1 MKQELHF
8 DLPIHFLMAL
18 CGGFLGAY
26 AIFNRMAVFANAQ
39 TANLIELIGDLVGRD
54 FTEGMIRLGAFLT
67 FAFGIVLSV
76 FLERRLHRKLK
87 YLEIFVE
94 LGVVFLVGFFPA
106 GLHPILAV
114 YPIFFIAAL
123 QWCVFPGAD
132 GFTAAN
138 VFSTNNVKQ
147 TVASFTEY
155 LMERRKNPEKA
166 AKTARKARFFG
177 GTLLSF
183 HSGVL
188 CGYIG
193 SLFLGLKS
201 IWLCM
206 IPLLSVLLLLFTED
220 RKRGGHLS

>member
-1 MKQELHF
+1 
-8 DLPIHFLMAL
+8 
-18 CGGFLGAY
+18 
-26 AIFNRMAVFANAQ
+26 MAVFANAQ

-76 FLERRLHRKLK
+76 FLEQRLHRKLK

-155 LMERRKNPEKA
+155 LMERRKNSGKSRQNGKKGA
-166 AKTARKARFFG
+166 FFRRDPS
-177 GTLLSF
+177 LLSQR
-183 HSGVL
+183 
-188 CGYIG
+188 G
-193 SLFLGLKS
+193 SLRIHRKSVPGSEKHLAVHDSPAFCSPSPFHGGQETGRTPILKGAPARLPGS
-201 IWLCM
+201 A
-206 IPLLSVLLLLFTED
+206 
-220 RKRGGHLS
+220 

>member
-54 FTEGMIRLGAFLT
+54 FSEVLIRLGAFLI
-67 FAFGIVLSV
+67 FSLGIVLSV
-76 FLERRLHRKLK
+76 CLERRLHRTLK
-87 YLEIFVE
+87 YLVLFIE
-94 LGVVFLVGFFPA
+94 LAAVFSVGFLPA
-106 GLHPILAV
+106 GLHPIIAV

-147 TVASFTEY
+147 TVASLTEY
-155 LMERRKNPEKA
+155 LIERRQNPQEAAGKA
-166 AKTARKARFFG
+166 KKARFFG

-183 HSGVL
+183 HSGVV

-220 RKRGGHLS
+220 RARDGHLS